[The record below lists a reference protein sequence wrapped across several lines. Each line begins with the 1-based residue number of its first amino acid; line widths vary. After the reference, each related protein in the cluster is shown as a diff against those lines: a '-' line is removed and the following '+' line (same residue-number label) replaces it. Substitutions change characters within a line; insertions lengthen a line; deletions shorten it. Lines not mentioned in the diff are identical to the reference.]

1 MHIARPSDDNVT
13 CLDGTRCALRIDNV
27 LAPTL
32 EHCPPVME
40 GQFMFVSS
48 T

>member
-13 CLDGTRCALRIDNV
+13 PPGIDNV